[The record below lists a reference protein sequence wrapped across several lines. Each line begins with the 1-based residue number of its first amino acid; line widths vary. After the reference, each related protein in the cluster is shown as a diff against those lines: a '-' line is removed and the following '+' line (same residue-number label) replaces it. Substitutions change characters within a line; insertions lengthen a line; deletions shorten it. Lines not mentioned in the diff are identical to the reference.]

1 LGYFEKNQFRMR
13 YSLFRNQGLFIG
25 SGVVE
30 AGCKT
35 IVGQRAKQVSV
46 RPGTSY
52 T

>member
-1 LGYFEKNQFRMR
+1 MR